1 MATLGMAAL
10 GVVALYVLVT
20 APLLFLLVKV
30 HGLAGGY
37 TGLFMAALIL
47 QLIPIGLFF
56 FPLGFVGVA
65 LLAVSL
71 VGCVRRNR
79 RFEAL
84 GIDNPEVGARW
95 RLEYALHLWAI
106 GFALEQKAVAYL
118 FLDVV
123 GHRGLG
129 FAQSGLLPLSLALW
143 AVLAVLL
150 VRHRHRSRA
159 ALTE

>member
-1 MATLGMAAL
+1 MAAL
-10 GVVALYVLVT
+10 IVVALYVVVT

-30 HGLAGGY
+30 HRLAGGY

-56 FPLGFVGVA
+56 IPLGLIGVA
-65 LLAVSL
+65 MLAVSL
-71 VGCVRRNR
+71 VGCWRRNR

-84 GIDNPEVGARW
+84 GIDNPEVSRRW

-106 GFALEQKAVAYL
+106 GFALEQKGVAYL

-123 GHRGLG
+123 GQRGFG
-129 FAQSGLLPLSLALW
+129 FATSGLLPLSLALW

-150 VRHRHRSRA
+150 VHHRLRAPA
-159 ALTE
+159 ALTD